1 MDINSVS
8 MSNSQ
13 MSNESFV
20 ARQATSSYQ
29 GGNTTGYSTQE
40 IGESNSETNTSM
52 ERIIGA
58 IEHANN
64 IQKGTTECQFSIHK
78 DTKQI
83 MIKIVDAQT
92 KETIKEI
99 PSEKILDMVANM
111 CEIAGLFVDTKK

>member
-8 MSNSQ
+8 MSSNQ
-13 MSNESFV
+13 MSNEGFV
-20 ARQATSSYQ
+20 PRQSTSNYQ
-29 GGNTTGYSTQE
+29 SGSMTGYSSQE
-40 IGESNSETNTSM
+40 ASESSDSSSSM

-64 IQKGTTECQFSIHK
+64 IQTGTTECQFSIHK

-83 MIKIVDAQT
+83 MIKIIDAQT
-92 KETIKEI
+92 KEVIKEI

-111 CEIAGLFVDTKK
+111 CEVAGLFVDTKK